1 MELGVLLAVVRRRW
15 RWVTAAALAGLLAGL
30 GLALAAEP
38 TYRSTASVYFSLQY
52 GDSASDLVQ
61 GSTFTQNQVTSYA
74 ELATT
79 PAVLQPVIDEL
90 GLPMGVSALAG
101 RIQASAPVDTVIV
114 EVAVTDTSA
123 VRSARIADAVVA
135 TLSRT
140 VEGLAPEDAGGEP
153 TVQATTVAPAEVPVR
168 PASPNTTLDALA
180 GLVAGLVLGCAL
192 LLLRESLDT
201 RVRDAETLAALTDR
215 PLIGTV
221 GATRA
226 VSGAERTV
234 VVEADPHAPQAE
246 SFRQLRTNLQFL
258 SLPGAGATPPTG
270 RAGGRVLVVTS
281 AVAAEGKSTVSANL
295 AAALAET
302 GARVLLVDADLR
314 RPSLAGLLGIEG
326 SAGLTSVLLG
336 QAAVAD
342 VVQDWGSAGLQVL
355 ASGQLP
361 PNPTEL
367 LGSPAMAGVL
377 DHLRSTYDHV
387 VLDSAPLLPVADGAV
402 LSRTTDGAVV
412 VVNATRARR
421 AQVTE
426 SLQVLDRVGAT
437 VLGLV
442 LNQVER
448 QERVYD
454 YRRVDSTGAPLP
466 TGQAATAAP
475 APDPAPAPA
484 PDPAPVPTRAEDR
497 APALVRAPHLATV
510 PAAGQADPSGAG
522 GTAGRPV
529 RVAGARRP
537 GPRGR
542 R

>member
-1 MELGVLLAVVRRRW
+1 MELGELMAVLRRRW
-15 RWVTAAALAGLLAGL
+15 RWATAAALVGLLAGL
-30 GLALAAEP
+30 AWALTTAP

-52 GDSASDLVQ
+52 GDTASDLVQ

-101 RIQASAPVDTVIV
+101 RVQASAPVDTVIV

-123 VRSARIADAVVA
+123 VRSARIADAVVD

-140 VEGLAPEDAGGEP
+140 VEELAPEDADGEP

-168 PASPNTTLDALA
+168 PAAPNTTLYALA

-192 LLLRESLDT
+192 LLLRAALDT
-201 RVRDAETLAALTDR
+201 RVRDTGTLAALTDR
-215 PLIGTV
+215 PLIGTI
-221 GATRA
+221 GAVRTK
-226 VSGAERTV
+226 GTERPV

-258 SLPGAGATPPTG
+258 SLPGVRTDG
-270 RAGGRVLVVTS
+270 AGGRVLLVTS

-314 RPSLAGLLGIEG
+314 RPSLDGVLGIEG
-326 SAGLTSVLLG
+326 SVGLTSVLLG
-336 QAAVAD
+336 HAAVAD
-342 VVQDWGSAGLQVL
+342 VAQDWGSSGLQVL
-355 ASGQLP
+355 AAGPLP

-367 LGSPAMAGVL
+367 LGSPAMAAVL
-377 DHLRSTYDHV
+377 DQLRGTYDHV

-402 LSRTTDGAVV
+402 LSRVADGVV
-412 VVNATRARR
+412 LVVNAVRARR

-426 SLQVLDRVGAT
+426 SLQVLETVRAT
-437 VLGLV
+437 VLGVV

-448 QERVYD
+448 KEQAYD
-454 YRRVDSTGAPLP
+454 YRPRHGVAGSAPTRV
-466 TGQAATAAP
+466 
-475 APDPAPAPA
+475 
-484 PDPAPVPTRAEDR
+484 PAPVLA
-497 APALVRAPHLATV
+497 AP
-510 PAAGQADPSGAG
+510 
-522 GTAGRPV
+522 TAGS
-529 RVAGARRP
+529 AGL
-537 GPRGR
+537 RGR
-542 R
+542 P